1 MLPRRRLLLDD
12 GASEAPPGATL
23 YQHWSAEAIENA
35 LASFAPRKAVPA
47 FKLKQNG
54 GKSELVRDAAIGPKY
69 YGGWT
74 AFVKAAVSFQGDF
87 TFLTSP
93 AEAPVHLYHISGDA
107 GVSLGRVEEGA
118 RVEPGPWK
126 AVAAVPAS
134 AEKASPA

>member
-1 MLPRRRLLLDD
+1 MKIGNGKQPAIHRHLAAT
-12 GASEAPPGATL
+12 GAGAEVGGSAHPEAPPGATL
-23 YQHWSAEAIENA
+23 YQHWSAEPIENA
-35 LASFAPRKAVPA
+35 LACFAPRKAVPA

-93 AEAPVHLYHISGDA
+93 AEAPKSF
-107 GVSLGRVEEGA
+107 
-118 RVEPGPWK
+118 W
-126 AVAAVPAS
+126 
-134 AEKASPA
+134 